1 MKITCKMLF
10 EYKNKKNAENIAKTV
25 GVDNYIFVKTEAKE
39 NKIISEIESKSI
51 SSMLHTI
58 DDYLSCVGVAEKMM
72 DKTQK

>member
-10 EYKNKKNAENIAKTV
+10 EYKNKKSAESIAKSIK
-25 GVDNYIFVKTEAKE
+25 VDNYIFVKTEAKE

-58 DDYLSCVGVAEKMM
+58 DDYLACVGVAEKIV
-72 DKTQK
+72 DKT

>member
-1 MKITCKMLF
+1 MKIKCKMLF

-58 DDYLSCVGVAEKMM
+58 DDYLSCVGVAEKIV
-72 DKTQK
+72 DKT

>member
-25 GVDNYIFVKTEAKE
+25 GVDNYIFVKTKTKD

-58 DDYLSCVGVAEKMM
+58 DDYLSCVGVAEKMI
-72 DKTQK
+72 KI

>member
-10 EYKNKKNAENIAKTV
+10 EYKNKSNAESIAKSIK
-25 GVDNYIFVKTEAKE
+25 VDNYIFVKTKTKD

-58 DDYLSCVGVAEKMM
+58 DDYLSCVGVAEKMT
-72 DKTQK
+72 KV